1 MIGITAKIGEFFT
14 GLILALFTAGA
25 KVLVIGVIVL
35 ALIVAALL
43 GLQYV
48 LGRRDRDRSG

>member
-25 KVLVIGVIVL
+25 KVLIIGVLLLV
-35 ALIVAALL
+35 LIVGLLL

-48 LGRRDRDRSG
+48 LGRRDRDRS